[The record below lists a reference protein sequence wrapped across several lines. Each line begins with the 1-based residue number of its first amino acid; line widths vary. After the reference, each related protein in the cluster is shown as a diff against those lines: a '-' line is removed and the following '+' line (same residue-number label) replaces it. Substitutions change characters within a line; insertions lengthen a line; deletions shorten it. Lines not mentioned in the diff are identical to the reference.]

1 MDHKDYVKA
10 AEEHLKETI
19 VNAEGNEKPL
29 YTKVNDNLFNEA
41 KNKLQAL
48 LMSGF
53 DNDIIS
59 KQELEAMCP
68 ESKTMS
74 KFYCNFKVH
83 KKYEHIPPVRPI
95 ISGSGS
101 LLENPSKF
109 VDYHIKELATKHDT
123 YLQDTPDFL
132 RKVEELNSKGS
143 LPDNALLVTIDVKGL
158 FTNIPQEEG
167 TQATEEALN
176 ERDVQT
182 VPSEFIVAMLR
193 IILKNNIFTFNEDVY
208 LQEEGSGMGQ
218 KHTPHYADIFMGR
231 KIDPFIKII
240 SQKYEEGT
248 FTFMKRLLDDIFKI
262 FCGTSK
268 NLHLLFDEMNR
279 LHPSI
284 KFTMTHTYNIKESSD
299 TRCSCEPLESIP
311 FLDTKCQIKNG
322 KVIFDLY
329 KKPTD
334 RNMYL
339 LPSSCHP
346 PQHHQNVPYGLAMR
360 INRICSV
367 PEERDTRFEELQDWL
382 GNRGYRSGMVSA
394 AISKARNIPRHIGLQ
409 KVVKPSHQ
417 KRPISVVSWDPR
429 LPNIDAT
436 QQKNYR
442 AMTFPDPYLKEV
454 YPEVPLVAYGRP
466 TNIREYLIRAKLPP
480 KNRSNPSRQLKGM
493 TKRKNTCL
501 TFSYILEV
509 KNVKQ
514 NTLCG
519 T

>member
-1 MDHKDYVKA
+1 MHSNESDDEAIEPSNVKVGSDTTVKFEWIPRSRFRREQNKIKKQPISVVFNISSIILTPSMESLLNRGLNFAVLPNKLDITQVLVDWKRFERTMIWREWWFGREAVEDIKEQIFKTKKSNLPKNYKMPNGLRTYVTAVKSEIIDPKNRNKVKSNLTVEEHQALKDLVRLQKEKTIVIKQCDKGAGIIIMDHKDYVKA

-83 KKYEHIPPVRPI
+83 KQYEHIPPVRPI

-193 IILKNNIFTFNEDVY
+193 IILKNNIFTFNEDIY
-208 LQEEGSGMGQ
+208 SQEEGSGMGP
-218 KHTPHYADIFMGR
+218 KHTPHYADIFMAR
-231 KIDPFIKII
+231 NIDPFIKILAK
-240 SQKYEEGT
+240 KYEEGT
-248 FTFMKRLLDDIFKI
+248 IDFMKRFLDDLFKI
-262 FCGTSK
+262 FIGTTK
-268 NLHLLFDEMNR
+268 NLHLLFDEMNQM
-279 LHPSI
+279 HPSHPVYFQ
-284 KFTMTHTYNIKESSD
+284 KNSAA
-299 TRCSCEPLESIP
+299 P
-311 FLDTKCQIKNG
+311 F
-322 KVIFDLY
+322 
-329 KKPTD
+329 
-334 RNMYL
+334 
-339 LPSSCHP
+339 
-346 PQHHQNVPYGLAMR
+346 
-360 INRICSV
+360 
-367 PEERDTRFEELQDWL
+367 
-382 GNRGYRSGMVSA
+382 GNRS
-394 AISKARNIPRHIGLQ
+394 P
-409 KVVKPSHQ
+409 
-417 KRPISVVSWDPR
+417 
-429 LPNIDAT
+429 
-436 QQKNYR
+436 
-442 AMTFPDPYLKEV
+442 
-454 YPEVPLVAYGRP
+454 
-466 TNIREYLIRAKLPP
+466 
-480 KNRSNPSRQLKGM
+480 QLRGAWFC
-493 TKRKNTCL
+493 T
-501 TFSYILEV
+501 
-509 KNVKQ
+509 
-514 NTLCG
+514 
-519 T
+519 